1 VAYDDDDIFEC
12 LWLAMTR
19 VIVLHIHLYGYLT
32 VLAAFSS
39 SIRLAGFQKDRI
51 FVPPQQTISTVAS
64 VSETGKKALTQQLN
78 KTSSSILKANPT
90 LR

>member
-1 VAYDDDDIFEC
+1 VDYDIFGS

-32 VLAAFSS
+32 VFG
-39 SIRLAGFQKDRI
+39 SIFLFYSACWISEGSDLLL
-51 FVPPQQTISTVAS
+51 PQHTISRVAS
-64 VSETGKKALTQQLN
+64 VSETGKKALTQQLK
-78 KTSSSILKANPT
+78 KTSSLTFKANPT